1 MPAHAAGLTRDGDH
15 VFKGKKET
23 PEEET
28 PLDSALS
35 LPKGHSPKKG
45 TPTPKRRDV
54 EAAHRTPLISDRTK
68 MTKEEKKAQ
77 KAADRAR
84 SDAAWQKEQHAMKTG
99 DERNMPIQHA
109 GPIRRFARD
118 YLDARSGIGVGF
130 MPLAVVLLITIV
142 IQGLNVNLFIVVTV
156 VIYALFILMVIDSA
170 WATHNA
176 RVLCEYKFGDGKV
189 PPRFTWQMFTRTF
202 YLRRWRLPVPM
213 VKRGEYPAGGSPA
226 DLKLARKERRANK
239 KNKQS

>member
-1 MPAHAAGLTRDGDH
+1 MTEIRN
-15 VFKGKKET
+15 
-23 PEEET
+23 
-28 PLDSALS
+28 
-35 LPKGHSPKKG
+35 
-45 TPTPKRRDV
+45 V
-54 EAAHRTPLISDRTK
+54 EADLVRFRVRLAVVALGVVAAFGLIILVIG
-68 MTKEEKKAQ
+68 
-77 KAADRAR
+77 AR
-84 SDAAWQKEQHAMKTG
+84 GWYAAWQKEQHAMKTG

-142 IQGLNVNLFIVVTV
+142 IQGLNVNLFIVVTI

-213 VKRGEYPAGGSPA
+213 VKRGEYPV
-226 DLKLARKERRANK
+226 
-239 KNKQS
+239 